1 MIPLIVFYIHIIG
14 FTYAFTREYQR
25 EGLSAGFLTLGFL
38 VLIFSVGWSISSFVF
53 KYLIDESGFGI
64 WLNRD
69 ALSLVALSAG
79 EGFLYYFYF
88 DSEKSPADKNQTK
101 KSSVSKI

>member
-25 EGLSAGFLTLGFL
+25 EGISAGFLTLGFL
-38 VLIFSVGWSISSFVF
+38 VLIFSVGWSISSFAF
-53 KYLIDESGFGI
+53 KYLVDEAGFGI

-69 ALSLVALSAG
+69 ALSLLALSVG
-79 EGFLYYFYF
+79 EGLLYYFYF
-88 DSEKSPADKNQTK
+88 GSEKSSTDNNVTK
-101 KSSVSKI
+101 DSSVSL